1 MKSHTLIIIAVAA
14 MLTGCANTS
23 TSYSRTPE
31 QINQQYF
38 SKLPREQAIIEQ
50 QQYRAR
56 QGAVSPE
63 FAHLMQIR
71 SFFYSGLR

>member
-1 MKSHTLIIIAVAA
+1 MKKLLTVIAVLLLSA
-14 MLTGCANTS
+14 CANTS

-38 SKLPREQAIIEQ
+38 SKQHREQAIIEQ
-50 QQYRAR
+50 QQFWAR

>member
-1 MKSHTLIIIAVAA
+1 MKSHTLIVIAAA
-14 MLTGCANTS
+14 TLLTGCANTS

-38 SKLPREQAIIEQ
+38 SKQHREQAIIEQ
-50 QQYRAR
+50 QQFWAR